1 MSVHVF
7 HRIRK
12 QSSYTIQK
20 KKAHYYSECNYALEK
35 KKKQTLIKI
44 YENKIQT
51 IFVVEQ
57 IDLTSK

>member
-1 MSVHVF
+1 MFSIESENKVH
-7 HRIRK
+7 
-12 QSSYTIQK
+12 TLPK

-35 KKKQTLIKI
+35 KNKQTLIKI

-51 IFVVEQ
+51 IFLVEQ